1 MSKVP
6 MPELLANSLTL
17 GQRASLD
24 RWATAYGDARAA
36 EARREALG
44 SVVMLNPNWPHFA
57 QMVDGLADGTYV
69 LVQRALAQQA
79 EQPAL
84 HPQPQVDRAAAEKPK
99 PASVTPLN
107 PAAAETP

>member
-36 EARREALG
+36 EARREALEEAARACMAG
-44 SVVMLNPNWPHFA
+44 LNVEVTGKPPR
-57 QMVDGLADGTYV
+57 G
-69 LVQRALAQQA
+69 
-79 EQPAL
+79 
-84 HPQPQVDRAAAEKPK
+84 AAGAR
-99 PASVTPLN
+99 
-107 PAAAETP
+107 